1 MSGAFASMSR
11 MNQYAVD
18 TTLTLPD
25 YAGGSTP
32 YADVE
37 IVAKLVA
44 NRTNMVVATRTLHQ
58 RVPANGTAVGEVTRA
73 FGTAPY
79 FDQPFYV
86 GFEIG
91 GYELGLHPDLSEGQP
106 GPGGSVAY
114 WRVAAIGEALDHFL
128 ASGATLVSA
137 AQDVGEGIKVAR
149 VADPFGN
156 VIGLIENPHFAVK

>member
-1 MSGAFASMSR
+1 MSTSALGLATVIY
-11 MNQYAVD
+11 QV
-18 TTLTLPD
+18 PD
-25 YAGGSTP
+25 IA
-32 YADVE
+32 A
-37 IVAKLVA
+37 AKA
-44 NRTNMVVATRTLHQ
+44 WY
-58 RVPANGTAVGEVTRA
+58 TAA
-73 FGTAPY
+73 FGKAPY

-114 WRVAAIGEALDHFL
+114 WRVARIDTALAHFL
-128 ASGATLVSA
+128 ANGATPVSA

-156 VIGLIENPHFAVK
+156 VIGLIENAHFTLSS